1 MPLAVFLLSIVLAAC
16 FYHRLPVELAYHFKP
31 GGSPDRW
38 LSRGA
43 LLLWML
49 LPQLVFTLMAGV
61 ITWGMTRLAARFWQ
75 PEGTGIKLG
84 PILLLMG
91 NMIVLPQAVLCFAML
106 YIFVYNAYQI
116 NLPPLWVFAL
126 IIVALGGVGLG
137 ILFVRAIR
145 QAWGARR

>member
-1 MPLAVFLLSIVLAAC
+1 MPLAVLLLSIVLAAY
-16 FYHRLPVELAYHFKP
+16 FYHRLPVEVAYHFKSDD
-31 GGSPDRW
+31 SPDRW

-61 ITWGMTRLAARFWQ
+61 ITWGTTRLAARFWQ
-75 PEGTGIKLG
+75 PESTGIKLE

-91 NMIVLPQAVLCFAML
+91 NMVALPETILCFAML
-106 YIFVYNAYQI
+106 NIFVYNAYQI
-116 NLPPLWVFAL
+116 HLLPLWVFAL
-126 IIVALGGVGLG
+126 IIMALGGVGLG
-137 ILFVRAIR
+137 ILFVRTIR